1 MKAVEL
7 LLSDARGVYIPANFI
22 EMFDLTSWNLDSNSW
37 AVKECQDKD
46 NENYW
51 DAWNNILDNAYMEKD
66 GHTWRLHQDGDLW
79 AICYEL
85 MTDEEKT
92 NFGFDEE

>member
-22 EMFDLTSWNLDSNSW
+22 ELFDVSSWNIDVNSW
-37 AVKECQDKD
+37 AAKECQDKD

-51 DAWNNILDNAYMEKD
+51 DAWNNILDNAEYKEN
-66 GHTWRLHQDGDLW
+66 GNVWRLHQDGDLW

-85 MTDEEKT
+85 MSDEEKE
-92 NFGFDEE
+92 NFGFNEE